1 MLELQPPRPARRSLT
16 PTPHP
21 TTRPPAPPLHAHAG
35 FGLSPR
41 DMQVPGPPRWGAYG
55 APADQG
61 YQQYAGVPPRQMQQG
76 GALPPGGMRW
86 RQGGMQQGMQ
96 HFNPAP
102 GPPPGKVRSRGQGMV
117 RQPHAWAG
125 QRWRR
130 PCCRFSLPA
139 CSGRPTRRPPC
150 RRIQPVQLDT
160 LPPPGPLPWP
170 LPPQGGRGSVPNGS
184 RQAGGSGG
192 GMMGM
197 DYGSGGHG
205 PALMFNPFMMQ
216 HPLMMQHQQQ
226 HPGAAWGAGMM
237 QQQVGG
243 MGGDGCVAVGQAASV
258 CLLRVRKARLLGL
271 CVINPAVQPCA
282 LHAPPPPRPRRA
294 ARGTAACRWGVA
306 CTRRWVWRAPTPP
319 TPATTLCPRAGQ
331 VGGQTRA
338 AGGDRCCRR
347 GARWGG
353 GGVGGWV
360 ELAGARAGGA
370 TGLPPAAAPAR
381 PRPSHAPLCFVL
393 CNSRLA
399 GPSPPAS
406 GHQQHSQH
414 GMPSRQQQQHSHA
427 SYAAAGS
434 SQSSSAA
441 AAAAPAPAAPQPA
454 DSVSSSQPAVE
465 GESAAEDLSDSSAAE
480 SAPLSTAAAASPA
493 TPGQ

>member
-1 MLELQPPRPARRSLT
+1 MRQSCPLRAASSRHQACARATAAAPREALPHPHPPPYDPFPRAPPPCARRLWAVAARHAGPRAATLGGLRRPRRPGVPAVRWRAAAADAAGRRAAARGHAMAAGRHAARHAALQPGAGAAAGQGAQQGPGDGSAATCLGRAALAQAVLPFLAALAVPPVVLRAVGSSLCSWTPSPHPARC
-16 PTPHP
+16 
-21 TTRPPAPPLHAHAG
+21 
-35 FGLSPR
+35 
-41 DMQVPGPPRWGAYG
+41 PGP
-55 APADQG
+55 
-61 YQQYAGVPPRQMQQG
+61 
-76 GALPPGGMRW
+76 
-86 RQGGMQQGMQ
+86 
-96 HFNPAP
+96 
-102 GPPPGKVRSRGQGMV
+102 S
-117 RQPHAWAG
+117 
-125 QRWRR
+125 
-130 PCCRFSLPA
+130 
-139 CSGRPTRRPPC
+139 
-150 RRIQPVQLDT
+150 
-160 LPPPGPLPWP
+160 
-170 LPPQGGRGSVPNGS
+170 PPQGGRGSVPNGS

-282 LHAPPPPRPRRA
+282 LHAPRPPRPRRA

-338 AGGDRCCRR
+338 AGGDRCRRR

-353 GGVGGWV
+353 GG
-360 ELAGARAGGA
+360 LGGA
-370 TGLPPAAAPAR
+370 GWTACRWRYWLAPCSRPCSPPTFTRSAVLRAVQLPPCRAFAARVRAPAAQPAR
-381 PRPSHAPLCFVL
+381 HA
-393 CNSRLA
+393 
-399 GPSPPAS
+399 
-406 GHQQHSQH
+406 QQ
-414 GMPSRQQQQHSHA
+414 
-427 SYAAAGS
+427 
-434 SQSSSAA
+434 AA
-441 AAAAPAPAAPQPA
+441 AAAQPCLVCG
-454 DSVSSSQPAVE
+454 SRQQSKQ
-465 GESAAEDLSDSSAAE
+465 
-480 SAPLSTAAAASPA
+480 
-493 TPGQ
+493 